1 MQKFIACLLLGVL
14 LGMITPLLLA
24 QQNQNTQQS
33 DPGIEALEKRIS
45 ELEKRLQTVENV
57 EKMELQ
63 AKLAEA
69 NAKLISADFGAFK
82 NEVWVDNEERLRRW
96 SHWFFGILGIIV
108 VISGAAVWFSLKSLI
123 TDRVEKNLDGFKK
136 AMKVQDV
143 IEDQLGML
151 EKQNAAFVLAGVI
164 EYTLL
169 DKYHPE
175 PIKTLREEVL
185 LQLFDDNQTYYP
197 MLIYKAAEVLA
208 ARKSPRV
215 VSPLL
220 HRLELAAN
228 SDLDPRDRFNI
239 PPTPNWPDAVNF
251 LEYMQSPEA
260 YDGLKRF
267 LNYLLT
273 ENPKSK
279 NWFLGKTV
287 FSLVQ
292 VGIKLNNGDS
302 VAILRMAIPHLKDL
316 EPADL
321 DFLGDLARY
330 FDIFNDPA
338 GIKDILN
345 YHVTS
350 EIPGLEPAHNRL
362 ENRCLELLRKHDPEF
377 VENWRPR
384 TTADNSTE

>member
-1 MQKFIACLLLGVL
+1 MRKFIACLLLGAL
-14 LGMITPLLLA
+14 LGMMPLLLPA
-24 QQNQNTQQS
+24 QQNQNPQQS
-33 DPGIEALEKRIS
+33 KMEIEALKKRIS
-45 ELEKRLQTVENV
+45 ALEKQLQTVENV
-57 EKMELQ
+57 EKMNLQ
-63 AKLAEA
+63 AKLTEANAKLAEA
-69 NAKLISADFGAFK
+69 NVKLINAEFGKFERGLKDSNDDQMRSWVIFFVAIVSTAGVAF
-82 NEVWVDNEERLRRW
+82 
-96 SHWFFGILGIIV
+96 WFV
-108 VISGAAVWFSLKSLI
+108 VKSLI
-123 TDRVEKNLDGFKK
+123 ADRVEKNLDGFKK
-136 AMKVQDV
+136 AMKAQDV

-151 EKQNAAFVLAGVI
+151 EKQNVAFVLAGVI

-169 DKYHPE
+169 DESHQPE
-175 PIKTLREEVL
+175 HIKALREKAL

-251 LEYMQSPEA
+251 LEHMQSPEA

-267 LNYLLT
+267 LNHLLT

-287 FSLVQ
+287 SSLVQ

-302 VAILRMAIPHLKDL
+302 VAILRMAIPHLNDSQL
-316 EPADL
+316 ERES
-321 DFLGDLARY
+321 LGELARY
-330 FDIFNDPA
+330 FDIFNEPA
-338 GIKDILN
+338 GIIEILIN
-345 YHVTS
+345 HITS
-350 EIPGLEPAHNRL
+350 KSSDMEDVEDW
-362 ENRCLELLRKHDPEF
+362 CLELLQKHDPDF
-377 VENWRPR
+377 VNEWRAR
-384 TTADNSTE
+384 TTTDSSNA